1 MPGPAST
8 FPVAVILNRFF
19 TDDLVFTLGISVSL
33 LLAPIPSRK
42 VPGVGRSRPGMP
54 IRSPGAR
61 TEGRAYS
68 GGSGAMQGWGCL
80 LPGGDGLGRRVMP
93 TRIGIAGITGR
104 MGHLLA
110 EEVRAAG
117 AELAGGV
124 GRTGSGKP
132 APA

>member
-68 GGSGAMQGWGCL
+68 GGSRAMQGWGPCKDGAACSREGRAWL
-80 LPGGDGLGRRVMP
+80 GGHDGHTHRHRRHHRTHGASAGR
-93 TRIGIAGITGR
+93 G
-104 MGHLLA
+104 
-110 EEVRAAG
+110 
-117 AELAGGV
+117 
-124 GRTGSGKP
+124 
-132 APA
+132 